1 MLASPLYTARG
12 RRVGASV
19 HVHHTEGSRVPVRIP
34 TASSASEKSS
44 RAHPRCRRPS
54 RRDLLLSTSTVVLG
68 VGVQPG
74 LWAAGVG
81 PEFESVVF
89 PRYSG
94 FVTLPSGVQI
104 RDLCVGDGA
113 EVAGVEGT
121 SALGASGSK
130 DDGGGDGDGESV
142 IVTIEWGMWTV
153 HQGRMV
159 TSLLPL
165 AAAAVP
171 ASTSKI
177 STAGKPVATATAG
190 AAVVAAPETAGGGG
204 TGRGER
210 STASLQRSALGFCSL
225 YILAFNFR
233 VV

>member
-1 MLASPLYTARG
+1 
-12 RRVGASV
+12 
-19 HVHHTEGSRVPVRIP
+19 
-34 TASSASEKSS
+34 
-44 RAHPRCRRPS
+44 
-54 RRDLLLSTSTVVLG
+54 
-68 VGVQPG
+68 
-74 LWAAGVG
+74 VG

-204 TGRGER
+204 NGEGGAVYCFTATF
-210 STASLQRSALGFCSL
+210 STWFLQPL
-225 YILAFNFR
+225 YPRLQLSRRMSSTDATVLRYLAPRHHQPPLVPPSKERHQR
-233 VV
+233 VKLVPFWYLDNTRHAFEGVRRRP